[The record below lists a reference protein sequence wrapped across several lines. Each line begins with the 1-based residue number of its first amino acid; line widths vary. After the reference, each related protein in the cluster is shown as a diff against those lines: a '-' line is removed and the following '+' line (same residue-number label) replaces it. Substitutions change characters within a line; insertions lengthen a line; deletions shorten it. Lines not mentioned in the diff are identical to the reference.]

1 MAVIKHVQ
9 LTPTKTYA
17 TPENAVKAVEK
28 RVAEWVPIGGTKD
41 TQVFNVIVMQHSD
54 GRYFPVI
61 CHTSICPDG
70 MQLAIWSGFNV
81 IN

>member
-1 MAVIKHVQ
+1 MAVIRHVQ

-41 TQVFNVIVMQHSD
+41 TQVFNIIVMRHSD

-61 CHTSICPDG
+61 CHTGINRDG
-70 MQLAIWSGFNV
+70 FYLALRAGFNV